1 MFDHKRN
8 GFDALGTLAVAWG
21 TSRMAAQNPTL
32 RYTIDGSDSMFKDW
46 RFIGGALG
54 AVAAGM
60 DKGTVGRVG
69 QDVAVGAF
77 ASLLSTENVRQA
89 AQQAAANAQQQQIPA
104 GQGAP
109 AASFQGAYAPAWM

>member
-1 MFDHKRN
+1 MFKHKRN
-8 GFDALGTLAVAWG
+8 GFDALGTVAVAFG
-21 TSRMAAQNPTL
+21 ASTMAARNPTL

-60 DKGTVGRVG
+60 DRGMVGRVG

-77 ASLLSTENVRQA
+77 SSLVSTEAVRRQA
-89 AQQAAANAQQQQIPA
+89 EAAAMQAQQQQIPA

-109 AASFQGAYAPAWM
+109 SAAFQGAYAPAWM